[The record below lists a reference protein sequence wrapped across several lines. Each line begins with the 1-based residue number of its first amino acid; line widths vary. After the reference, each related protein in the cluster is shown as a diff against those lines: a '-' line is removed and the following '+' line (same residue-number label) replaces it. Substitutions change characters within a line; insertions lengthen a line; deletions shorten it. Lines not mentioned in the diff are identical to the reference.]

1 MNRFQAVVR
10 FAIHADKGDEFKRIA
25 EDMIRLTREKDTG
38 TVRLDIFV
46 NDDGSEA
53 VFYEE
58 FVSPEARLA
67 HLANMGDNV
76 AAMLAIG
83 DMRADVW
90 TMHEAGRSLVEQL
103 LVISATEVAGG
114 KHPGR
119 RGGEIRWHGSQ
130 QGHIVMDERKLN
142 VKRPRL
148 RRRDGGEVP
157 VPA

>member
-10 FAIHADKGDEFKRIA
+10 FAIHPGKGDEFKRIA
-25 EDMIRLTREKDTG
+25 EDMIGLTREKDTG

-58 FVSPEARLA
+58 FVSPEARLE
-67 HLANMGDNV
+67 HLANMGENV

-90 TMHEAGRSLVEQL
+90 THADPALRASVEGYDVRFYTPFL
-103 LVISATEVAGG
+103 
-114 KHPGR
+114 
-119 RGGEIRWHGSQ
+119 
-130 QGHIVMDERKLN
+130 
-142 VKRPRL
+142 RL
-148 RRRDGGEVP
+148 AP
-157 VPA
+157 

>member
-10 FAIHADKGDEFKRIA
+10 FAIHPGKRDEFERIA
-25 EDMIRLTREKDTG
+25 EDMIRLTRDKDTG
-38 TVRLDIFV
+38 TIRLDVFV

-58 FVSPEARLA
+58 FVSPEARLE

-90 TMHEAGRSLVEQL
+90 THADPALRASVEGYD
-103 LVISATEVAGG
+103 VTFYT
-114 KHPGR
+114 PF
-119 RGGEIRWHGSQ
+119 
-130 QGHIVMDERKLN
+130 
-142 VKRPRL
+142 L
-148 RRRDGGEVP
+148 RMAD
-157 VPA
+157 